1 MLGFVASV
9 IEGNVLAICDCSLF
23 KIVSYI
29 NLFAWLGFSL
39 THLYNISKSL
49 CLQFLILRQCTTVFY
64 IYFLTPERSF
74 SGKQVGPRHTSCPS
88 STLHSGDNMTVCEAD
103 PGRWIPP
110 SDYLML
116 LNSGTTRNKGIRTTT
131 WRHCVG
137 LFWPVFPSYNLC
149 VRWTEESLNLNS
161 WLYKWFYLKKE
172 VWTDK
177 QDSILM

>member
-1 MLGFVASV
+1 MNFGFVFALISSFYLNNDPFTSNFDACKLCIQFWMLGFVASV

-116 LNSGTTRNKGIRTTT
+116 
-131 WRHCVG
+131 
-137 LFWPVFPSYNLC
+137 
-149 VRWTEESLNLNS
+149 
-161 WLYKWFYLKKE
+161 
-172 VWTDK
+172 
-177 QDSILM
+177 